1 MAGAQ
6 RVTWQDVLRL
16 PPGRSSPEAQGQP
29 HWRLSKPT
37 TRARLGSAA
46 LAVLVAVGAA
56 SSSTPAYARESA
68 GSTPSP
74 AASPN
79 DRSSTDVIARAAL
92 VLKHSH
98 LYVDP
103 PASSTLTA
111 TEMSG
116 ITGRLVAARTPIYV
130 AVLAKAALRTTNGN
144 ATLLAAEIH
153 EAAGSPQGTF
163 AVLAG
168 GTFAAGSTV
177 LGKQAGYI
185 AADVARRFTKPADRL
200 IAFADELEAAALPA
214 PTGRADEPG
223 SDQRGSGG
231 LPIGLA
237 LLPLGLLTVGWIVYA
252 RRRRRD
258 EQVNDLRMVRRAIDD
273 DLTSYGIALRGLDS
287 RLRVP
292 LVDPPTRRDYGRA
305 LEAYERARQAAG
317 RIEHSS
323 DAEPLTA
330 ALERGW
336 YAMASAQAR
345 LSGNPVPAH
354 RPPCLFNP
362 QHGPAATDVLWNPT
376 GGSPR
381 RVPSCTADARRIGN
395 GSSPAARTLRYA
407 DGMRP
412 YWETGPAYASW
423 AAGWYVSHGP
433 RLLVT
438 LLYGTPLGGV
448 LDDPAAATAES
459 PFDGWA
465 ADPADA

>member
-1 MAGAQ
+1 
-6 RVTWQDVLRL
+6 
-16 PPGRSSPEAQGQP
+16 
-29 HWRLSKPT
+29 
-37 TRARLGSAA
+37 
-46 LAVLVAVGAA
+46 LAVLVAVSAA
-56 SSSTPAYARESA
+56 SSSAFAYARESS

-79 DRSSTDVIARAAL
+79 HRSSTDVIARAAL
-92 VLKHSH
+92 ALKHSP

-103 PASSTLTA
+103 LASSMLTA
-111 TEMSG
+111 AEMSG
-116 ITGRLVAARTPIYV
+116 ITGRLVAAHTPIYV
-130 AVLAKAALRTTNGN
+130 AVLPKAALRTTDGD

-153 EAAGSPQGTF
+153 EAAGGSQGTF

-168 GTFAAGSTV
+168 GTLAAGSTV

-200 IAFADELEAAALPA
+200 IAFADELELAASPA
-214 PTGRADEPG
+214 PTGRADKPG
-223 SDQRGSGG
+223 SHQQGSGG

-252 RRRRRD
+252 SRRRRD
-258 EQVNDLRMVRRAIDD
+258 EQVDDLRMVRRAIDD
-273 DLTSYGIALRGLDS
+273 DITSYGIALRGLDS

-317 RIEHSS
+317 RIKHPGE
-323 DAEPLTA
+323 AELVTA
-330 ALERGW
+330 ALEGGW
-336 YAMASAQAR
+336 YAIASGRAR

-362 QHGPAATDVLWNPT
+362 QHGPAATDILWTPT

-381 RVPSCTADARRIGN
+381 RVPSCVADARRIGN
-395 GSSPAARTLRYA
+395 GSSPAARMLRYA

-412 YWETGPAYASW
+412 YWETGSAYASW

-433 RLLVT
+433 QLLAT
-438 LLYGTPLGGV
+438 LLYGTPLGGA